1 MKHSEAKTVI
11 LTPRLLCLALGFAIS
26 PPSNALT
33 ASQVAPPKPIITR
46 VNAPLVSNTLPNN
59 IQTALTAS
67 HLSPDSVSILV
78 QPLSKTPNLPKALVS
93 YHAEIPRTPAST
105 QKLIPTLIAL
115 DSLGKDF
122 RWQTELWIN
131 GAVIGD
137 TLHGDVIV
145 KGGGNPK
152 LEDDQLA
159 ALLATLKSHGI
170 RHIDGNVIVDNSIF
184 RHVSFNIN
192 AFDGKGSR
200 PYNAMPNGLLLNYG
214 TLTVDF
220 TPVLANDPVT
230 KNSLLMQVPTAVK
243 NGVNAK
249 PEPTQAIVVLPHIV
263 NNEEKI
269 TPPTHSFKQFN
280 VKITPALAG
289 YKAPKQATADPKP
302 CRGMTEEKL
311 VRVGKDELT
320 LLTTPSINC
329 GENQA
334 YWLTYPDADAMIT
347 KAVKGHIQEQFVDFK
362 GQVVL
367 KQADTM
373 PIASGNSRAHQF
385 WQQLALPRLL
395 AVQQSAPLSEQ
406 IHDINH
412 YSNNVMTEQV
422 ALSLPVYADGKAY
435 SSYPATFDYMQ
446 RWWQQHLPNHKPPVM
461 TRASGLCRDCEVTP
475 DSLMAVLTY
484 AYCRPDFAT
493 YQTSMGLGGVSGTIK
508 GLKLR
513 QPENPAIG
521 RAWIK
526 TGTLDNV
533 ASMAGYVQG
542 QSGKWYAVVGM
553 INSPGIMYNWQ
564 AKAILDEMLAWTA
577 SQ

>member
-1 MKHSEAKTVI
+1 MVKNLNKKQWVI
-11 LTPRLLCLALGFAIS
+11 SVLCLAMTTQL
-26 PPSNALT
+26 NALNAIQPLPSSTTT
-33 ASQVAPPKPIITR
+33 AKPIITQIKT
-46 VNAPLVSNTLPNN
+46 PFTKDTLPDN

-67 HLSPDSVSILV
+67 HLPPDSVSIIV
-78 QPLSKTPNLPKALVS
+78 QPLSKTPTQPKPFIQ
-93 YHAEIPRTPAST
+93 YHADTPRTPAST

-122 RWQTELWIN
+122 RWQTQLWIN

-152 LEDDQLA
+152 LEDDQLG
-159 ALLATLKSHGI
+159 ALLANLKSHGI
-170 RHIDGNVIVDNSIF
+170 SHIDGNVIVDNSIF
-184 RHVSFNIN
+184 RQVSFNIN

-214 TLTVDF
+214 TLTVDL
-220 TPVLANDPVT
+220 TPQLAHDNVT
-230 KNSLLMQVPTAVK
+230 KNSLLTQVPTAVRH
-243 NGVNAK
+243 AIDFQ
-249 PEPTQAIVVLPHIV
+249 PEPTQAIVVPPKTINTEENIV
-263 NNEEKI
+263 
-269 TPPTHSFKQFN
+269 PPAHTFQQFN
-280 VKITPALAG
+280 VKITPNLAD
-289 YKAPKQATADPKP
+289 YTAPKQATADPKP

-311 VRVGKDELT
+311 VQVGKDELK

-334 YWLTYPDADAMIT
+334 YWLTYPDADSLIV
-347 KAVKGHIQEQFVDFK
+347 KAVKGHIREQFADF
-362 GQVVL
+362 GGEVL
-367 KQADTM
+367 LKNSDNLPT
-373 PIASGNSRAHQF
+373 ASQQKNRF
-385 WQQLALPRLL
+385 WQNIILPRLI
-395 AVQQSAPLSEQ
+395 AVHQSAPLSEQ

-412 YSNNVMTEQV
+412 FSNNVMIEQV
-422 ALSLPVYADGKAY
+422 ALSLPVYADNQPY
-435 SSYPATFDYMQ
+435 SSYPKTFDYMQ
-446 RWWQQHLPNHKPPVM
+446 RWWQTHLPNHKPPVM

-484 AYCRPDFAT
+484 AYGRPDFAT

-521 RAWIK
+521 RSWIK
-526 TGTLDNV
+526 TGTLENV

-553 INSPGIMYNWQ
+553 INSPNIMYNWQ
-564 AKAILDEMLAWTA
+564 AKAVLDEMLAWTA